1 MPQADAS
8 ALALGLSLPS
18 NPTLTFYPIVFT
30 RFCYSSFFLS
40 FSSFS
45 NLWYFLFYSR
55 FVPQFFL
62 TAYQLIKILTD
73 RDDKTKYSTK
83 FLYLSRFLTLFGRQC
98 FKCYDII
105 YIFFH
110 YFAIISYFMTNRSKI
125 IYKIEYL

>member
-30 RFCYSSFFLS
+30 RFCFSSFFLS

-73 RDDKTKYSTK
+73 RDDKTKYINTK
-83 FLYLSRFLTLFGRQC
+83 FLYQDFWHCLADSVSNLMILFI
-98 FKCYDII
+98 YI
-105 YIFFH
+105 YIFSLFCH
-110 YFAIISYFMTNRSKI
+110 HFLFYDKP
-125 IYKIEYL
+125 IENNL